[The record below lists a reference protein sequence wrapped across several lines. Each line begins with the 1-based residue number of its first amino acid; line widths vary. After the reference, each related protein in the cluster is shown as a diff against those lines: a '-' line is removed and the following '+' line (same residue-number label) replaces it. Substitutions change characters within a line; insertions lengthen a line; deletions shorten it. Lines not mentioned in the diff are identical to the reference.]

1 MTHGLP
7 IIYWFNIMQAH
18 LQDSYDICT
27 EITKSE
33 AKNFYYAFIT
43 LPEYKRMGIYAVYA
57 FARHCDD
64 ISDDKQSQNQFE
76 QFTRLRKELK
86 LSIEGRVTNNPIMP
100 ALIDTINKFSIPDSY
115 FYELIDGVEMDL
127 TKSRFLTFE
136 ELKEYCY
143 KVASIVGLISIN
155 IFGYKGAEANKYAID
170 LGIAMQL
177 TNIMRDLK
185 EDAERDRIYIPQE
198 EMNRFRYKETEM
210 LNGQINYNF
219 RNLMEFQVKRARSYF
234 DSGSN
239 LLEFLQEDAKG
250 CTNILHN
257 LYSRILDR
265 IEDREYDVF
274 SSRISLSSFEKITIM
289 TKFFLISVMNKIN
302 ITKHN

>member
-1 MTHGLP
+1 
-7 IIYWFNIMQAH
+7 MQAH

-64 ISDDKQSQNQFE
+64 ISDDNQSQNQFE
-76 QFTRLRKELK
+76 QFTILRKELK

-127 TKSRFLTFE
+127 TKSRFLTFK

-155 IFGYKGAEANKYAID
+155 IFGYKGAKANKYAID

-177 TNIMRDLK
+177 TNIMRDLQ
-185 EDAERDRIYIPQE
+185 EDAVRDRIYIPQE
-198 EMNRFRYKETEM
+198 EMKRFGYKETEM
-210 LNGQINYNF
+210 LNGQINENF
-219 RNLMEFQVKRARSYF
+219 KKLMEFQINRARSYF
-234 DSGSN
+234 D
-239 LLEFLQEDAKG
+239 
-250 CTNILHN
+250 
-257 LYSRILDR
+257 
-265 IEDREYDVF
+265 
-274 SSRISLSSFEKITIM
+274 
-289 TKFFLISVMNKIN
+289 
-302 ITKHN
+302 